1 MQNLM
6 LTKKEFKKATDLQ
19 RHLEEQ
25 LKDQE
30 FKKYYDEFG
39 TQLEVAYAILQLRKK
54 AKLSQSELAKKIG
67 TSQGNVA
74 RIESGNDIV
83 TVDRLHRILEATK
96 RDLEIE
102 FLIAR

>member
-1 MQNLM
+1 M
-6 LTKKEFKKATDLQ
+6 LTKKEFKKATDFQ
-19 RHLEEQ
+19 THLEEQ
-25 LKDQE
+25 LKDPE

-74 RIESGNDIV
+74 RIESGNENV
-83 TVDRLHRILEATK
+83 TVELLHRIAKATK
-96 RDLEIE
+96 RDLKIE
-102 FLIAR
+102 FIIAR